1 MHRLFLPDFH
11 LLQLAQMINEKPQTI
26 NEYEAGKAIPNPQ
39 VGEGC
44 QQAAC
49 GQGCCLEGDT
59 LVPTVCFCGLLAC
72 SGLACWRA
80 ACLSALLTLDSDPST
95 VCCRFWAR
103 CRVCW
108 ASR

>member
-1 MHRLFLPDFH
+1 LHRLFLPDFH

-39 VGEGC
+39 VGEGR

-49 GQGCCLEGDT
+49 GRGCCLGGDT

-72 SGLACWRA
+72 SRRTGWLPAS
-80 ACLSALLTLDSDPST
+80 L
-95 VCCRFWAR
+95 R
-103 CRVCW
+103 C
-108 ASR
+108 